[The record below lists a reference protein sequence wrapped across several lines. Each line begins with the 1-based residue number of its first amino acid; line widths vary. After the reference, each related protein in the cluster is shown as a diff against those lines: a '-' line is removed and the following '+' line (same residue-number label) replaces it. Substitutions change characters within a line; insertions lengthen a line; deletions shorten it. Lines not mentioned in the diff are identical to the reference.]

1 MSPIYDFRCS
11 KCGKDKKDVFV
22 HSWDDE
28 VKCDDCDTKMKKL
41 FSGFPVPHVFP
52 AEGIFLEH
60 VSSEGK
66 RFHSKQEMKD
76 YAKKHDLELG
86 ALD

>member
-1 MSPIYDFRCS
+1 M
-11 KCGKDKKDVFV
+11 KCPECGLVKKDVFTK
-22 HSWDDE
+22 SWEDII
-28 VKCDDCDTKMKKL
+28 KCEECDVEMNKIPAV
-41 FSGFPVPHVFP
+41 FSPSIFPS
-52 AEGIFLEH
+52 EGIFLEH
-60 VSSEGK
+60 VSPEGK